1 MATLDD
7 EATALIQAVKDN
19 AAETATQTAAIKDLG
34 SRVDADFATL
44 KGQIAAGTPPDPA
57 LLTKIADTITT
68 LNATTAAAHENTKAL
83 AGIDPASPTPPPAPV
98 PVAATPAAAPTDT
111 PATTA
116 PADTTPPASPADASP
131 ATPPPATGEAG
142 ATPAPPAT
150 P

>member
-68 LNATTAAAHENTKAL
+68 LNATTAAAHENTTAL

-98 PVAATPAAAPTDT
+98 PVAATPAAP
-111 PATTA
+111 A

>member
-68 LNATTAAAHENTKAL
+68 LNATTAAAHENTTAL

-98 PVAATPAAAPTDT
+98 PVAATPAAPADTTAAPT
-111 PATTA
+111 

-131 ATPPPATGEAG
+131 ATPPPATGETG
-142 ATPAPPAT
+142 TPAPPAT

>member
-19 AAETATQTAAIKDLG
+19 ATETATQTAAIKDLG

-44 KGQIAAGTPPDPA
+44 KGQIAAGTPDPA
-57 LLTKIADTITT
+57 LITKLSDTITT
-68 LNATTAAAHENTKAL
+68 LNATTAAAHENTTAL

-98 PVAATPAAAPTDT
+98 PVAATPAT
-111 PATTA
+111 PAT
-116 PADTTPPASPADASP
+116 ADTTPPASPADASP